1 MWYQGEL
8 SEILV
13 KTAIP
18 EKEETE
24 KKTKRADKKSGLK
37 NKNQVKIRCRR
48 EVELSYLWNTGYI

>member
-8 SEILV
+8 SQIQV

-24 KKTKRADKKSGLK
+24 NKKKKAEKKSGLE

-48 EVELSYLWNTGYI
+48 EVALSYLWNTGYI